1 MTLNAS
7 RLKNN
12 PNYKKSV
19 PYYFPQI
26 EKPEKKEAKSFALEP
41 NQTLKIN
48 QIVHEAHSHNNMNNT
63 QNTQNI
69 TINPKL
75 SNKTNENCLKNILK
89 QRVMAIPPLNND
101 HLPSLPENKKQS
113 NLFQIVTRE
122 IKRGDVISLRFTLF
136 FGNKLRET

>member
-7 RLKNN
+7 RQKNN

-48 QIVHEAHSHNNMNNT
+48 QMVHETHSHHNAT
-63 QNTQNI
+63 NTQNI
-69 TINPKL
+69 AINPKL

-89 QRVMAIPPLNND
+89 QRIMAIPPLNND
-101 HLPSLPENKKQS
+101 HIPRIAENKKES

-122 IKRGDVISLRFTLF
+122 IKRGDVICFI
-136 FGNKLRET
+136 